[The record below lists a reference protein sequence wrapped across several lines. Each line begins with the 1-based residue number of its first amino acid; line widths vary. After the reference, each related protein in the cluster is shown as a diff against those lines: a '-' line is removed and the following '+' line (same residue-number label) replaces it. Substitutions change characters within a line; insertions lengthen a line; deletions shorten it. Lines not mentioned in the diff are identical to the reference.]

1 MDPNAPRGPGENH
14 RRRLEEKTP
23 LDAKSAVYGADE
35 ARSPRGDVSD
45 GLDVRAECDDG
56 GTLAFAF
63 SSS

>member
-1 MDPNAPRGPGENH
+1 VRTIVADWK
-14 RRRLEEKTP
+14 EKTP

-45 GLDVRAECDDG
+45 ALDVRAESDGG